1 MGLFGFGKK
10 EASNVNWIQL
20 TELQTLE
27 EIKAKSFDKPQV
39 IFKHST
45 RCSISSMSLNRVE
58 SKFDLIT
65 DKVDA
70 YYLDLISFREISNQ
84 IAHQFNVTHQSPQVL
99 LIINGECVYNASHSS
114 INVEEVL
121 KTIS

>member
-10 EASNVNWIQL
+10 EASNVNWIPLKDQL
-20 TELQTLE
+20 TLE
-27 EIKAKSFDKPQV
+27 EIKAKSFEKPQV

-45 RCSISSMSLNRVE
+45 RCSISSMALNRFE
-58 SKFDLIT
+58 SKFDLIA

-114 INVEEVL
+114 INVGMIIEKL
-121 KTIS
+121 

>member
-20 TELQTLE
+20 TELKTLE
-27 EIKAKSFDKPQV
+27 EIKVKSFEKPQV
-39 IFKHST
+39 IFKHSI
-45 RCSISSMSLNRVE
+45 RCSISSMALNRFE
-58 SKFDLIT
+58 SKFDLVS

-70 YYLDLISFREISNQ
+70 YYLDLISFREISNE
-84 IAHQFNVTHQSPQVL
+84 IGHQFNVLHQSPQVL

-114 INVEEVL
+114 INVGDILEKL
-121 KTIS
+121 